1 MKCSHPSCSRGIG
14 LVSYQRSLLDKR
26 RFCSEKCRDNFMKES
41 PKRLQKERLTPSYFD
56 WLLSRPTPSPCAG
69 THSLRHSYR

>member
-26 RFCSEKCRDNFMKES
+26 RFCSEKCRDNFVKAS
-41 PKRLQKERLTPSYFD
+41 PKRLQKECLTPSYFEI
-56 WLLSRPTPSPCAG
+56 TSPMRG
-69 THSLRHSYR
+69 THSLGHSYR